1 MSKYQ
6 FPSSGAIS
14 LGNFRPYCFSTSQS
28 VEMRRITRRWNE
40 QNENQSAYIGNPQ
53 RNGDNLPW
61 NANTQRNDG
70 YPNDNNDD
78 IVLTG
83 TTSPS
88 TPQVSLSTYYNAIA
102 EFWTSQPNKYMW
114 NWRTR
119 PDGAGVVQGK
129 DFAPY
134 IQVVIFWENSTYT
147 INTTSTQFGGPAT
160 VSYGGLTYGKG
171 ISTGFGFDPYR
182 SNGAAVFRY

>member
-1 MSKYQ
+1 MARYT
-6 FPSSGAIS
+6 FPSSGTIS
-14 LGNFRPYCFSTSQS
+14 LGNFRPYCFTTSQS
-28 VEMRRITRRWNE
+28 VQMRRITRRWNE

-61 NANTQRNDG
+61 NANTQRSAG
-70 YPNDNNDD
+70 YTNNDD

-88 TPQVSLSTYYNAIA
+88 TPQVSLSTYHSAIA

-114 NWRTR
+114 NYTFN
-119 PDGAGVVQGK
+119 GGISQGK
-129 DFAPY
+129 DFSPY
-134 IQVVIFWENSTYT
+134 YQIAIFWENSTYVV
-147 INTTSTQFGGPAT
+147 NTTQTSQPST
-160 VSYGGLTYGKG
+160 VSYGGLTYGRG

-182 SNGAAVFRY
+182 QNGSTVFRY